1 MTQHSRT
8 ARRLKLLWDELRAGD
23 PQAVHAARKLTR
35 RAQAELRVAR
45 AGQKA
50 ERAWRD
56 LRRAAAPLRDHD
68 VAGGHL
74 REALTELGAEPQT
87 LAYFDR
93 TWAERRAALLA
104 QTVWPDRPKAYDLHR
119 GWKGRARRLAR
130 KDGQRL
136 LRDGEAALA
145 SEDPELWHAWRKR
158 LKRYR
163 YTLDLLGE
171 VPPVLTGTLDA
182 LGRLQDAEVVLGLL
196 HGDPDLLRYERARLI
211 AREEA
216 TRQAARA
223 QVRELFPALVAALAE
238 PLSTPPRQDSEKV
251 VT

>member
-1 MTQHSRT
+1 M
-8 ARRLKLLWDELRAGD
+8 RAGD
-23 PQAVHAARKLTR
+23 PGAVHAARKLTR
-35 RAQAELRVAR
+35 RAQAELRVAE
-45 AGQKA
+45 AGRQT

-74 REALTELGAEPQT
+74 REALTELGVPADT

-104 QTVWPDRPKAYDLHR
+104 GTVWPGRPRGFDLAS

-130 KDGQRL
+130 QDGRKLQ
-136 LRDGEAALA
+136 DSGEVALA
-145 SEDPELWHAWRKR
+145 SHEAELWHAWRKR

-171 VPPVLTGTLDA
+171 VPAVVTDTLEA
-182 LGRLQDAEVVLGLL
+182 LGRFQDAEVVLGLL
-196 HGDPDLLRYERARLI
+196 HADPELLRYERARLI
-211 AREEA
+211 AREEVA
-216 TRQAARA
+216 RHAAQR
-223 QVRELFPALVAALAE
+223 QVRELFPALAAQLTA
-238 PLSTPPRQDSEKV
+238 PD
-251 VT
+251 

>member
-1 MTQHSRT
+1 MSQRSRA
-8 ARRLKLLWDELRAGD
+8 ARRLKTLWDDLRAGD

-35 RAQAELRVAR
+35 RAQAELRVAD
-45 AGQKA
+45 AGRKT

-74 REALTELGAEPQT
+74 RDALAELGVPEDT

-104 QTVWPDRPKAYDLHR
+104 RTDWPGRPPAFDLHS
-119 GWKGRARRLAR
+119 GWKGRARRLIEQDGR
-130 KDGQRL
+130 KL
-136 LRDGEAALA
+136 LRDGEATLA
-145 SEDPELWHAWRKR
+145 GDDPEQWHAWRKR

-163 YTLDLLGE
+163 YTLSLLGE
-171 VPPVLTGTLDA
+171 VPPVVTDTLEA

-196 HGDPDLLRYERARLI
+196 HADPDLLRYERDRLI

-216 TRQAARA
+216 ARQEARA
-223 QVRELFPALVAALAE
+223 RVRELFPALAE
-238 PLSTPPRQDSEKV
+238 QLSGPAEQDGEKAGA
-251 VT
+251 